1 MELFPYLGKTDLLTY
16 VHVQLPF
23 RIFILLW
30 SVRFFWSYSL
40 VRNVKGPLSSQ
51 EDGEEE
57 EEEEVE
63 ADKPNDSKIIF

>member
-1 MELFPYLGKTDLLTY
+1 
-16 VHVQLPF
+16 
-23 RIFILLW
+23 
-30 SVRFFWSYSL
+30 
-40 VRNVKGPLSSQ
+40 VKGPLSSQ

>member
-1 MELFPYLGKTDLLTY
+1 MNFL
-16 VHVQLPF
+16 
-23 RIFILLW
+23 LLW